1 MGPCQPTTV
10 AGGSDRHV
18 LAGGEVFGG
27 EEQVLHGL
35 QDMLFPLVGD
45 VHQEKRWS
53 MAGGEE
59 WQRPWRRAHVP
70 SEGPV
75 NMDGWGAHEHRGGVG
90 VRLRYLIW
98 PEVGRKEIVG
108 VEVDLGLLR
117 WRGRH
122 GITSIPTEGSQK
134 LD

>member
-1 MGPCQPTTV
+1 MGPCQPTTA
-10 AGGSDRHV
+10 AGGSFRCV

-35 QDMLFPLVGD
+35 QDMLFPMEGD

-59 WQRPWRRAHVP
+59 WRRPWRHAHVP
-70 SEGPV
+70 GEGLV
-75 NMDGWGAHEHRGGVG
+75 NVDGRGVHEHRGGVG

-98 PEVGRKEIVG
+98 PEVGRKG
-108 VEVDLGLLR
+108 VVNGEAAQVPPAAEAARLP
-117 WRGRH
+117 
-122 GITSIPTEGSQK
+122 SIPAKEKSRFG
-134 LD
+134 